1 MELIA
6 PAETYGYD
14 HRSDRKQTAITS
26 NRKSNQKMPS
36 AFSKVI
42 PAEMANESAVSE
54 SNLSICTKGRAAE
67 EMHVLERFQKES
79 SKS

>member
-1 MELIA
+1 
-6 PAETYGYD
+6 
-14 HRSDRKQTAITS
+14 
-26 NRKSNQKMPS
+26 MPS

-42 PAEMANESAVSE
+42 PAEMAYESAASE

-79 SKS
+79 SKSLSIEGH

>member
-1 MELIA
+1 
-6 PAETYGYD
+6 
-14 HRSDRKQTAITS
+14 
-26 NRKSNQKMPS
+26 MPS

-54 SNLSICTKGRAAE
+54 SNLSICTKGGAAE

-79 SKS
+79 LNS